1 MISDFERYLKD
12 FERRV
17 DAGETVLTKFL
28 DINEQQLAKSLQSRY
43 EINFFGG
50 TSYAERTRAIIN
62 GANPRISEYHIV
74 AYQIIYP
81 KTLNITHRN
90 ILGTLMSLGLKRNLF
105 GDIIVSEEECYFL
118 CCSDIAEYLEQ
129 EFTMINNQKIKL
141 KKVSYQQLE
150 TNANTNKQT
159 ITVIV
164 PSLRLDV
171 VVANGFGISR
181 NKIVESINAKEVFI
195 NNKIVTKP
203 DYEVKLNEIISY
215 RGHGRLKLIE
225 IGKVTKKNRLVI
237 SLEVYK

>member
-141 KKVSYQQLE
+141 KKVSYQQL
-150 TNANTNKQT
+150 
-159 ITVIV
+159 
-164 PSLRLDV
+164 
-171 VVANGFGISR
+171 
-181 NKIVESINAKEVFI
+181 
-195 NNKIVTKP
+195 
-203 DYEVKLNEIISY
+203 
-215 RGHGRLKLIE
+215 
-225 IGKVTKKNRLVI
+225 
-237 SLEVYK
+237 

>member
-1 MISDFERYLKD
+1 MISDFERYLGD
-12 FERRV
+12 IERKV
-17 DAGETVLTKFL
+17 DCGETILTKFL
-28 DINEQQLAKSLQSRY
+28 DLNEQQLAKSLQNRY
-43 EINFFGG
+43 EVNFFGG
-50 TSYAERTRAIIN
+50 TSYAERTRALIN
-62 GANPRISEYHIV
+62 CTNPRISEYHIV

-81 KTLNITHRN
+81 KTLNISHRN
-90 ILGTLMSLGLKRNLF
+90 ILGTLMSLGVKRNLF
-105 GDIIVSEEECYFL
+105 GDIIVSEDNCYFL
-118 CCSDIAEYLEQ
+118 CCSEIAEYIEQ

-150 TNANTNKQT
+150 NNANDNKQT

-171 VVANGFGISR
+171 VVANGFNISR
-181 NKIVESINAKEVFI
+181 NKVVDSINAKEVFL

-203 DYEVKLNEIISY
+203 DCEVKLNEIISY